1 MNIQYFQ
8 GVCLSCDDKR
18 GRKETKTSSYKNFIF
33 DLQSSIIQWIV
44 EISWCWD
51 LEIETWST
59 DCYSQHLFSYVK
71 LSLQNQI
78 VLFDPVRQQIYESEE
93 TDHFS
98 ALQSLKQLPY

>member
-1 MNIQYFQ
+1 MDSKNKQKVQ
-8 GVCLSCDDKR
+8 ER
-18 GRKETKTSSYKNFIF
+18 GKNLF
-33 DLQSSIIQWIV
+33 LQKIHFWSIIQWIV

-51 LEIETWST
+51 LEMEAWPT
-59 DCYSQHLFSYVK
+59 DCYSQYLFSYVK
-71 LSLQNQI
+71 LSLQNQF